1 MPRGVIG
8 LACLGAHDAP
18 PREPPSVGEGARKAV
33 RAGRVPQA
41 SVRVPAKR
49 GSDSPGLS
57 MGADSCRATTNR
69 IECNAVLD
77 TDFGTSRKRVK
88 GPIFFDGAE
97 SVSRFEPGP
106 GKLLR
111 D

>member
-1 MPRGVIG
+1 
-8 LACLGAHDAP
+8 
-18 PREPPSVGEGARKAV
+18 
-33 RAGRVPQA
+33 
-41 SVRVPAKR
+41 
-49 GSDSPGLS
+49 